1 MRRVVP
7 SVIAGLLVAST
18 AASAARAQNPPAQA
32 PQAPQ
37 TQAYGFSSG
46 AGVLFFYVRPDKVA
60 DFEAIVARL
69 SEALD
74 AAQDPV
80 RKQQAASW
88 RMFRSVEAI
97 KESAIYVFAFDPA
110 VPGADY
116 DPVKLLSE
124 AAPTEAQ
131 ALYEKLKGAI
141 VRVERMGLARLR

>member
-1 MRRVVP
+1 MRRIVP
-7 SVIAGLLVAST
+7 VVIAGWLVAS
-18 AASAARAQNPPAQA
+18 SAAPAAKAQNPPA
-32 PQAPQ
+32 PQAAPPPA
-37 TQAYGFSSG
+37 QAYSFSTG

-60 DFEAIVARL
+60 DFEVIVGRI

-74 AAQDPV
+74 AAQDPL

-97 KESAIYVFAFDPA
+97 KESAIYVFTFDPA
-110 VPGADY
+110 LPGADY

-124 AAPTEAQ
+124 SVPTEAH

-141 VRVERMGLARLR
+141 VRVERMGLSRLR